1 MSNISTALAI
11 QGACSEVVFSDE
23 TMVYAAR
30 IAQKSE
36 YDPEV
41 INLLMRYASKLSA
54 GVATKVI
61 EVVMPISD
69 FNHMMDE
76 LREVGALEGI
86 EGEM

>member
-11 QGACSEVVFSDE
+11 QEACSKVVFADE

-41 INLLMRYASKLSA
+41 MDLLMRYASTLSA

-69 FNHMMDE
+69 FNHMLDE
-76 LREVGALEGI
+76 LRDVGALEGI
-86 EGEM
+86 EGEI

>member
-11 QGACSEVVFSDE
+11 QEACSEVVFSDE

-36 YDPEV
+36 YNPEV
-41 INLLMRYASKLSA
+41 MDLLMRYASTLSA

-76 LREVGALEGI
+76 LREVGALKGI
-86 EGEM
+86 EDEI